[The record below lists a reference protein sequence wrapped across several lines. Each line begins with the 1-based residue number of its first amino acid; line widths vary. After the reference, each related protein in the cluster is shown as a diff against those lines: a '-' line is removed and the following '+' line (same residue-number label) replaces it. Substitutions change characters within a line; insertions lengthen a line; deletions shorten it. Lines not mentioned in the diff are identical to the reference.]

1 MKKKDTGTDGVLNRI
16 ESKWNGFS
24 FHFTEFYWVF
34 TEFYWACLVS
44 IAIKFVLPLE
54 VVLKDFAINRNW
66 FDRVFLND
74 IAELMSFDFFF
85 RRMLRF
91 LRRPS
96 IVEPSSFVCFFLVWE
111 WTSFFFI
118 IEFPFIAVHWI
129 LEVQSFVLFF
139 YCFWF
144 YRARYQFYWVFTE
157 LLINELGFFSRHY
170 SDLWTNLIGF
180 HGWLQILLGFTGFY
194 LVSNRSGQ
202 AHPRF
207 SWLRF
212 IHLCGR
218 LTKWWSGCKFWFYRV
233 FLPSLPSFIVFFS
246 VALGFT

>member
-1 MKKKDTGTDGVLNRI
+1 MASWTESNQSETGFLFILPSFTGFLPSFTGLAWFRLRSSSFCHWKWSWKILQSTETGLI
-16 ESKWNGFS
+16 EYFLMTSPSWCHSIFFS
-24 FHFTEFYWVF
+24 ADVEVFTTTFNSWTEFF
-34 TEFYWACLVS
+34 CL
-44 IAIKFVLPLE
+44 
-54 VVLKDFAINRNW
+54 
-66 FDRVFLND
+66 
-74 IAELMSFDFFF
+74 
-85 RRMLRF
+85 
-91 LRRPS
+91 
-96 IVEPSSFVCFFLVWE
+96 FFLVWE

-233 FLPSLPSFIVFFS
+233 FLPSLPSFTVFS
-246 VALGFT
+246 QLHWVLPSFT